1 MILQKRL
8 RAGVLIY
15 ALLMAAIFVLLL
27 QFYLDRVVASQR
39 QNQALANNSQ
49 AYLIAQLV
57 KEQANQSSG
66 EMSFEQGRATY
77 QKEGASLSVK
87 VILSDGNSYCYD
99 FMGDQETSS
108 SSSDKDKKKDK
119 STSFSSSS
127 GSSSRSQSDEKSS
140 SSHHGEGEESS
151 NDDA

>member
-66 EMSFEQGRATY
+66 EMSFEQGQAIY
-77 QKEGASLSVK
+77 QKDGTALSVK

-99 FMGDQETSS
+99 FIENQETSS
-108 SSSDKDKKKDK
+108 SSSSKDKKKGK
-119 STSFSSSS
+119 PASSSASSSS
-127 GSSSRSQSDEKSS
+127 TSQSSEKSS
-140 SSHHGEGEESS
+140 SSR
-151 NDDA
+151 NDEDEKDPSDGV